1 MSFDVA
7 SFLRRYARDY
17 TDVDELYR
25 KAKKLGIVKNREK
38 FQSTIEDS
46 FLDGEL
52 FSHMFL
58 ELPFKRHWTKI
69 ETPRGKAVGLIKWT
83 DNPRLIGR

>member
-25 KAKKLGIVKNREK
+25 KAKKLGIVENREK

-46 FLDGEL
+46 FLDGSYL
-52 FSHMFL
+52 VICSWSYRL
-58 ELPFKRHWTKI
+58 
-69 ETPRGKAVGLIKWT
+69 RGT
-83 DNPRLIGR
+83 GRR